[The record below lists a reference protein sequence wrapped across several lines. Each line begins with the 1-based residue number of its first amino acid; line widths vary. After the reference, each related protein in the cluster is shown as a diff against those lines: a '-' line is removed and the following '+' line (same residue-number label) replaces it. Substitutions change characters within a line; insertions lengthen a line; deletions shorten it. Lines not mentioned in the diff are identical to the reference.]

1 MKILKISFLTT
12 CFKGFIFFLLKPYSN
27 IFFKSFIIHFDLTG
41 DSVNDGDDTPEILL
55 SPDDRD
61 LYVEIPSDDNGT
73 FHENKIM

>member
-1 MKILKISFLTT
+1 M
-12 CFKGFIFFLLKPYSN
+12 
-27 IFFKSFIIHFDLTG
+27 HFDFTG